1 MEYPNTMMTW
11 IQLPSL
17 SSAMYKRSS
26 LMAISEIMGK
36 VVKTD
41 SNANNGSPGR
51 FAWMVIYIDL
61 RQPLMSKIW
70 IEGKLQRAKCL
81 AGFVPV
87 IIWAKCLAGFVP
99 VIIWAL
105 CLTGCVPVYW
115 KTFGIVA
122 LIGSTRKLAHYHQ
135 HLSSHFGS

>member
-36 VVKTD
+36 VVKID
-41 SNANNGSPGR
+41 SNTNSGSPGR
-51 FAWMVIYIDL
+51 FAWMVIYMDL

-70 IEGKLQRAKCL
+70 IEGKLQRVEYESLPNICFNCA
-81 AGFVPV
+81 
-87 IIWAKCLAGFVP
+87 
-99 VIIWAL
+99 
-105 CLTGCVPVYW
+105 
-115 KTFGIVA
+115 
-122 LIGSTRKLAHYHQ
+122 
-135 HLSSHFGS
+135 